1 MAFFREAEIAIPE
14 RKARDILSGRM
25 TLEDL
30 LEQLESV
37 RKLGPLSKILKMIP
51 GLSLNLPDEVARMG
65 EEKFKAW
72 KAIIQSMTP
81 EERANPKI
89 LNTSRIR
96 RIARGSG
103 TSEREVKEL
112 LRQFEAFRK
121 LAKSLRRKALPFKGL
136 EKMAGKIPEGA

>member
-1 MAFFREAEIAIPE
+1 
-14 RKARDILSGRM
+14 M

-51 GLSLNLPDEVARMG
+51 GLSLELPEEVAQLG

-72 KAIIQSMTP
+72 KAIILSMTP

-89 LNTSRIR
+89 LGSSRIR
-96 RIARGSG
+96 RVARGSG
-103 TSEREVKEL
+103 TSEREVREL
-112 LRQFEAFRK
+112 IRQFEAFRK
-121 LAKSLRRKALPFKGL
+121 MAKSLKRKALPFKKL
-136 EKMAGKIPEGA
+136 EKLAGGRLPT